1 MTFIFIIIFLLFA
14 LYNFME
20 NMDPDGG
27 YGWMFAWLM
36 GTIIDGW
43 SVGPPVR
50 PRLAWLVMGLHLKRL
65 M

>member
-36 GTIIDGW
+36 GTIIDG
-43 SVGPPVR
+43 VG
-50 PRLAWLVMGLHLKRL
+50 LFIIYATIEFLIHL
-65 M
+65 